1 LIIRSTDNF
10 PNSKPIKMKRIFTVL
25 LITLITNFITRAQQ
39 NDLQWILHG
48 SSPAILFGDGVS
60 VDDEGNAFITGYFQG
75 TLAINED
82 TITTESIRNTMFLL
96 KMSPSNELLW
106 AVTAESEGIQGVT
119 GFRSVYKNG
128 YVYLMG
134 DLRGTATFSSMDFV
148 DQTVSSNDYRG
159 MYVAKYT
166 SNGVL
171 EWVRTIT
178 TDNSIG
184 LVLTGGTHDI
194 AVDNAGAVYISTSF
208 RNSINIAGTEVPDPT
223 PGDNLFNALVAK
235 FDANGA
241 YQWHW
246 NSINTGADQGQA
258 MKIRNEDELYF
269 TVRYAD
275 SLTVGGNVHATG
287 GNGGFALIE
296 FDLAGNYQWHAF
308 MTTENS
314 IGTGV
319 RCFSME
325 FDDDNNI
332 YLAGS
337 YRTGIFW
344 DQETSLPVVNSTRS
358 DGFII
363 KIDGDAKDWLWGKEY
378 GDPDENDDIR
388 TIAYTSHD
396 NFVISGVF
404 RGEMELNEDLT
415 LESNEGSTDGF
426 WAVVDKDGDVSDGF
440 GFGGASNEVVSQMA
454 VTPENDVYIIGRFQN
469 DFVYGD
475 VEFNALG
482 SFDFFLIKLGEAS
495 QDASLASVEI
505 DGEPLD
511 GFDPEVFS
519 YLVSLPAATDVVPL
533 VTATATYEDAVVE
546 VTQAQSLTGDEAD
559 RTATILVTAADGQT
573 TEIYSVTFRLKSS
586 DATLLSILLDNVPLE
601 GFDPEIP
608 TYEIVIA
615 SVDDIPSVSA
625 IASDENATVEIFDA
639 VQDPDDD
646 IWWLIEILVT
656 AEDPDYIMSYYLTF
670 REISDDATLMQ
681 INIDGVLFEEFDPG
695 VFNYEIILSA
705 GNTDIPFVDAIAA
718 NQWAEVEVTQATDL
732 TGDEEA
738 RTASILVTAEDGTTL
753 TYSILF
759 TLDDTSVSEF
769 KDSDFSIY
777 PNPAINSIYL
787 RVPAGFNEVA
797 VYNITG
803 MQVMKIRVAD
813 ISGNLNIS
821 ALHSGIYMVRITNN
835 EGNSLVQRLIIQR

>member
-1 LIIRSTDNF
+1 MR
-10 PNSKPIKMKRIFTVL
+10 RIFTIVIFIL
-25 LITLITNFITRAQQ
+25 GIALITTAQQ
-39 NDLQWILHG
+39 NDLQWITHG
-48 SSPAILFGDGVS
+48 SSPGILFGDGVS
-60 VDDEGNAFITGYFQG
+60 IDNAGNAFITGYFQG
-75 TLAINED
+75 TLVINED
-82 TITTESIRNTMFLL
+82 TITTESIRNTMFLA
-96 KMSPSNELLW
+96 KMSPSSDLLW

-119 GFRSVYKNG
+119 GFKSVYKNG

-148 DQTVSSNDYRG
+148 EQTVSSNDYRG

-166 SNGVL
+166 ANGVL
-171 EWVRTIT
+171 EWVRTMT

-184 LVLTGGTHDI
+184 LVLTGGTHDLV
-194 AVDNAGAVYISTSF
+194 VDNAGAVYISTSF

-223 PGDNLFNALVAK
+223 PGDNLFNALVTK
-235 FDANGA
+235 LDANGA

-246 NSINTGADQGQA
+246 NTVNAGADQGQA
-258 MKIRNEDELYF
+258 MKIRNENELFF

-275 SLTVGGNVHATG
+275 SLTVGGNIHATG
-287 GNGGFALIE
+287 GMGGFALIE
-296 FDLAGNYQWHAF
+296 FDLAGNYEWHAF
-308 MTTENS
+308 MTTESS

-325 FDDDNNI
+325 FDDENNI

-363 KIDGDAKDWLWGKEY
+363 KIDGDAKDWLWGKEF
-378 GDPDENDDIR
+378 GDPAENDDIR
-388 TIAYTSHD
+388 SIAYTTYD

-404 RGEMELNEDLT
+404 RGEMVLNEDLT
-415 LESNEGSTDGF
+415 LESNEGSTDGY
-426 WAVVDKDGDVSDGF
+426 WAIVDKDGNASDGF

-454 VTPENDVYIIGRFQN
+454 VTSDNDVFIIGRFQN
-469 DFVYGD
+469 DFTYGD

-495 QDASLASVEI
+495 QDASLTSVEI

-511 GFDPEVFS
+511 VFDPEVFS
-519 YLVSLPAATDVVPL
+519 YLISLPAATEDVPL
-533 VTATATYEDAVVE
+533 VTASATDADAVVE

-573 TEIYSVTFRLKSS
+573 TETYSVIFRLKSS

-601 GFDPEIP
+601 GFDPEVP
-608 TYEIVIA
+608 AYELVIESIA
-615 SVDDIPSVSA
+615 DIPSVTA
-625 IASDENATVEIFDA
+625 IASDENATVEIYDA
-639 VQDPDDD
+639 VQEPDDD
-646 IWWLIEILVT
+646 IWWVVEILVT
-656 AEDPDYIMSYYLTF
+656 AEDPEYIMNYYLSF
-670 REISDDATLMQ
+670 REITDDATLMQ
-681 INIDGVLFEEFDPG
+681 INIDGAILEDFDPE
-695 VFNYEIILSA
+695 VLNYEVILSA
-705 GNTDIPFVDAIAA
+705 GTTDVPFIDAIAA
-718 NQWAEVEVTQATDL
+718 NQWAEVAVTQATDL

-769 KDSDFSIY
+769 SDDNFSIY
-777 PNPAINSIYL
+777 PNPANSTIHL
-787 RVPAGFNEVA
+787 QVPAGFNEVA

-803 MQVMKIRVAD
+803 MQVLETRFAEL
-813 ISGNLNIS
+813 SGNLNIS
-821 ALHSGIYMVRITNN
+821 ALPTGIYIVRIFDN
-835 EGNSLVQRLIIQR
+835 EGKSLVQRLIIKR

>member
-1 LIIRSTDNF
+1 
-10 PNSKPIKMKRIFTVL
+10 MKRTFTLL
-25 LITLITNFITRAQQ
+25 LITLITNFITLAQQ

-60 VDDEGNAFITGYFQG
+60 VDDAGNAFITGYFQG

-82 TITTESIRNTMFLL
+82 TITTESIRNTMFLV

-119 GFRSVYKNG
+119 GFKSVYKNG

-166 SNGVL
+166 ANGVL
-171 EWVRTIT
+171 EWVRTMT

-184 LVLTGGTHDI
+184 LVLTGGTHDLV
-194 AVDNAGAVYISTSF
+194 VDNAGAVYISTSF

-223 PGDNLFNALVAK
+223 PGDNLFNALVTK
-235 FDANGA
+235 LDSNGA

-246 NSINTGADQGQA
+246 NTINSGADQGQA
-258 MKIRNEDELYF
+258 MRIRNDDELFF

-275 SLTVGGNVHATG
+275 SLTVAGNIHVTN
-287 GNGGFALIE
+287 GNGGFSLIE

-308 MTTENS
+308 MNTESS

-325 FDDDNNI
+325 FDDESNI

-363 KIDGDAKDWLWGKEY
+363 KIDGDTKDWLWGKEF

-388 TIAYTSHD
+388 SIAYTTHD

-404 RGEMELNEDLT
+404 RGEMQLNEDLT

-426 WAVVDKDGDVSDGF
+426 WAIVDKDGNASDGF

-454 VTPENDVYIIGRFQN
+454 VTSDNDVFIIGRFQN
-469 DFVYGD
+469 DFTYGD

-505 DGEPLD
+505 NGVPLD
-511 GFDPEVFS
+511 GFDPEVLTYHF
-519 YLVSLPAATDVVPL
+519 SLPAATEDVPI
-533 VTATATYEDAVVE
+533 VTATATDADADVNI
-546 VTQAQSLTGDEAD
+546 TQAESLTGDEAD

-573 TEIYSVTFRLKSS
+573 TQTYSVVFRLKNTN
-586 DATLLSILLDNVPLE
+586 AELTEIFLDGEPLA
-601 GFDPEIP
+601 GFNPQII
-608 TYEIVIA
+608 TYEIVI
-615 SVDDIPSVSA
+615 DDIENIPEITAVTA
-625 IASDENATVEIFDA
+625 DENAGYEIL
-639 VQDPDDD
+639 DPAQEPGNDD
-646 IWWLIEILVT
+646 WWIVEILVT
-656 AEDPDYIMSYYLTF
+656 AEDPAFLMSYYLWF
-670 REISDDATLMQ
+670 RQISDDATLMQ
-681 INIDGVLFEEFDPG
+681 INIDGVILQGFDSD
-695 VFNYEIILSA
+695 VLHYEVELAS
-705 GNTDIPFVDAIAA
+705 GTTDVPFVEGIAA
-718 NQWAEVEVTQATDL
+718 SPWAEVETTQADNI
-732 TGDEEA
+732 TGEEEE
-738 RTASILVTAEDGTTL
+738 RTAIILVTAEDGSTL
-753 TYSILF
+753 NYTVLF
-759 TLDDTSVSEF
+759 TLDDTSVSEIIGASF
-769 KDSDFSIY
+769 RIY
-777 PNPAINSIYL
+777 PNPALDRIYFEL
-787 RVPAGFNEVA
+787 PSGFESVQL
-797 VYNITG
+797 YNINGLMVMESTDNSGSGVLNLENLPSG
-803 MQVMKIRVAD
+803 MYFLKFSNHEGQSHIQKMIIRK
-813 ISGNLNIS
+813 
-821 ALHSGIYMVRITNN
+821 
-835 EGNSLVQRLIIQR
+835 

>member
-1 LIIRSTDNF
+1 MR
-10 PNSKPIKMKRIFTVL
+10 RIFTIVIFIL
-25 LITLITNFITRAQQ
+25 GIALITTAQQ
-39 NDLQWILHG
+39 NDLQWITHG
-48 SSPAILFGDGVS
+48 SSPGILFGDGVS
-60 VDDEGNAFITGYFQG
+60 IDNAGNAFITGYFQG
-75 TLAINED
+75 TLVINED
-82 TITTESIRNTMFLL
+82 TITTESIRNTMFLA
-96 KMSPSNELLW
+96 KMSPSSDLLW

-119 GFRSVYKNG
+119 GFKSVYKNG

-148 DQTVSSNDYRG
+148 EQTVSSNDYRG

-166 SNGVL
+166 ANGVL
-171 EWVRTIT
+171 EWVRTMT

-184 LVLTGGTHDI
+184 LVLTGGTHDLV
-194 AVDNAGAVYISTSF
+194 VDNAGAVYISTSF

-223 PGDNLFNALVAK
+223 PGDNLFNALVTK
-235 FDANGA
+235 LDANGA

-246 NSINTGADQGQA
+246 NTVNAGADQGQA
-258 MKIRNEDELYF
+258 MKIRNENELFF

-275 SLTVGGNVHATG
+275 SLTVGGNIHATG
-287 GNGGFALIE
+287 GMGGFALIE
-296 FDLAGNYQWHAF
+296 FDLAGNYEWHAF
-308 MTTENS
+308 MTTESS

-325 FDDDNNI
+325 FDDENNI

-363 KIDGDAKDWLWGKEY
+363 KIDGDAKDWLWGKEF
-378 GDPDENDDIR
+378 GDPAENDDIR
-388 TIAYTSHD
+388 SIAYTTYD

-404 RGEMELNEDLT
+404 RGEMVLNEDLT
-415 LESNEGSTDGF
+415 LESNEGSTDGY
-426 WAVVDKDGDVSDGF
+426 WAIVDKDGNASDGF

-454 VTPENDVYIIGRFQN
+454 VTSDNDVFIIGRFQN
-469 DFVYGD
+469 DFTYGD

-495 QDASLASVEI
+495 QDASLTSVEI

-511 GFDPEVFS
+511 VFDPEVFS
-519 YLVSLPAATDVVPL
+519 YLISLPAATEDVPL
-533 VTATATYEDAVVE
+533 VTASATDADAVVE

-573 TEIYSVTFRLKSS
+573 TETYSVTFRLKSS

-601 GFDPEIP
+601 GFDPEVP
-608 TYEIVIA
+608 AYELVIESIA
-615 SVDDIPSVSA
+615 DIPSVTA
-625 IASDENATVEIFDA
+625 IASDENATVEIYDA
-639 VQDPDDD
+639 VQEPDDD
-646 IWWLIEILVT
+646 IWWVVEILVT
-656 AEDPDYIMSYYLTF
+656 AEDPEYIMNYYLSF
-670 REISDDATLMQ
+670 REITDDATLMQ
-681 INIDGVLFEEFDPG
+681 INIDGAILEDFDPE
-695 VFNYEIILSA
+695 VLNYEVILPA
-705 GNTDIPFVDAIAA
+705 GTTDVPFVDAIAA
-718 NQWAEVEVTQATDL
+718 NQWAEVAVTQATDL

-769 KDSDFSIY
+769 TDSDFSIY

-787 RVPAGFNEVA
+787 QVPAGFNEVA

-803 MQVMKIRVAD
+803 MKVLETRFAEL
-813 ISGNLNIS
+813 SGNLNIS
-821 ALHSGIYMVRITNN
+821 ALPTGIYIVRIFDN
-835 EGNSLVQRLIIQR
+835 EGKSLVQRLIIKR